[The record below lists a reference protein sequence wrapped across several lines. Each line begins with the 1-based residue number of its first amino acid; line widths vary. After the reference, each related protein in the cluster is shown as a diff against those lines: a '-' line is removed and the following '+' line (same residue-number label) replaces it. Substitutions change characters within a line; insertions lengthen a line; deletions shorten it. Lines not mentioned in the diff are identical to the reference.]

1 LDLLLRHELIGLV
14 SALNW
19 IHELNLSLLGFD
31 LDSKPVVDSFL
42 SNRKDLTEFVDIINK
57 YKIVISSLY
66 VNSSLVSN
74 Q

>member
-19 IHELNLSLLGFD
+19 IHELNLSPIGFN
-31 LDSKPVVDSFL
+31 LDSKPVVDNFL
-42 SNRKDLTEFVDIINK
+42 SNRKDLTEFFDIINN